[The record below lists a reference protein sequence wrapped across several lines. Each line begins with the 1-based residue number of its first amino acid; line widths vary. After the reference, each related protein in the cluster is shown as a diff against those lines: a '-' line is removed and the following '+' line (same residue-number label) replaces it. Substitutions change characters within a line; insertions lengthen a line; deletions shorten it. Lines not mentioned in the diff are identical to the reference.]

1 MNAILSIES
10 IRRLRNNRNGNPA
23 FEVTLSNGETVRTA
37 PNSMVAFTIQN
48 NEYWNVPLRIELNAS
63 GQLVNVDH
71 VNVHKGWTI
80 SKDRE
85 SGLQFIRRPD
95 GTKYGQTQ
103 TEAAARIMRRRAIE
117 RADEEARILGER
129 ETQSDRD
136 AWYDMDR

>member
-1 MNAILSIES
+1 MNEILTISS
-10 IRRLRNNRNGNPA
+10 IRRLHANRQGNPS
-23 FEVTLSNGETVRTA
+23 FEVTFTDGRKARTG
-37 PNSMVAFTIQN
+37 PNSMVAYTIQN
-48 NEYWNVPLRIELNAS
+48 SEYHNVPLLAGFDTAGR
-63 GQLVNVDH
+63 LVNVDH

-117 RADEEARILGER
+117 RAEEERVLGER